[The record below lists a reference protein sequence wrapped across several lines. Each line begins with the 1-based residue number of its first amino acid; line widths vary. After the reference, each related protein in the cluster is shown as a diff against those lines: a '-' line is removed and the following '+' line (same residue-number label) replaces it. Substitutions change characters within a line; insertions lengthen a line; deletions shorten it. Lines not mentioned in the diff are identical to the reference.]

1 VSGQARGGAGL
12 ARWRQARRLVPPV
25 PPEAHKYQRGVVEI
39 RAGAVGTTGAAALA
53 ARGAQAAG
61 AGLVRLVV
69 DREIYPLLAVNADG
83 VMVFPSDAAAAEDK
97 TPDAALLGPGW
108 GKGAERLAPLE
119 RALALEESGV
129 PLVLDADALA
139 LVKDKTF
146 HGLAA
151 LTPHLGEFAALTGL
165 PETEV
170 SEASSGLAA
179 GEAAKRGAVIVLKS
193 HNTLV
198 ASPDGRLALVE
209 GNLPGLASG
218 GSGDLLAGFCAA
230 IAGRWRALAARGK
243 SPPLDLFAAA
253 TAASA
258 LLAEAGRS
266 PRLRR
271 RFSSPMEIA
280 DRAASLAGEA
290 WLP

>member
-1 VSGQARGGAGL
+1 
-12 ARWRQARRLVPPV
+12 V

-97 TPDAALLGPGW
+97 TPDAVLLGPGW

-139 LVKDKTF
+139 LVRDKTF
-146 HGLAA
+146 HGSAA
-151 LTPHLGEFAALTGL
+151 LTPHLGEFAALTGCA
-165 PETEV
+165 EA
-170 SEASSGLAA
+170 EASGLVA

-193 HNTLV
+193 HNTFV
-198 ASPDGRLALVE
+198 AAPDGRLAFVE

-230 IAGRWRALAARGK
+230 IAGRWRALAARKK
-243 SPPLDLFAAA
+243 SPPLDLFTAAIAAA
-253 TAASA
+253 A

>member
-1 VSGQARGGAGL
+1 
-12 ARWRQARRLVPPV
+12 V

-139 LVKDKTF
+139 LVRNKTF

-151 LTPHLGEFAALTGL
+151 LTPHMGEFAALTDL
-165 PETEV
+165 
-170 SEASSGLAA
+170 SKAEASAAPGLAA

-193 HNTLV
+193 HNTFV
-198 ASPDGRLALVE
+198 AAPDGRLVFVE

-243 SPPLDLFAAA
+243 SPPLDLFTAA
-253 TAASA
+253 TAAAA